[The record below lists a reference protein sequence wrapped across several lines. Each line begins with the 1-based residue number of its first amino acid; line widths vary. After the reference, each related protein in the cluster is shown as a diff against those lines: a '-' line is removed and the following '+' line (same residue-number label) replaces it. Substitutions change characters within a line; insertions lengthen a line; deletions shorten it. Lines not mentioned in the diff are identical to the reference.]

1 VPEAQNFIKQDTENF
16 RKQQLLQQQ
25 LLMIKKSREELKKA
39 KGDYKVEKK
48 ESQKSVN
55 LTPEEQEFRKKELE
69 RKKEDIS
76 YKIIQLNERIK
87 NFKDMQSWF

>member
-1 VPEAQNFIKQDTENF
+1 
-16 RKQQLLQQQ
+16 
-25 LLMIKKSREELKKA
+25 MIKKSREELKKA

-55 LTPEEQEFRKKELE
+55 LTSEEQEFRKKELE

-76 YKIIQLNERIK
+76 YKII
-87 NFKDMQSWF
+87 

>member
-1 VPEAQNFIKQDTENF
+1 
-16 RKQQLLQQQ
+16 LQQQ

-69 RKKEDIS
+69 RKKEHIS

>member
-1 VPEAQNFIKQDTENF
+1 
-16 RKQQLLQQQ
+16 
-25 LLMIKKSREELKKA
+25 MIKKSREELKKA

-87 NFKDMQSWF
+87 NFKDMQS

>member
-1 VPEAQNFIKQDTENF
+1 
-16 RKQQLLQQQ
+16 LQQQ

-76 YKIIQLNERIK
+76 YKIIQLNEMIK

>member
-1 VPEAQNFIKQDTENF
+1 M
-16 RKQQLLQQQ
+16 QQQ

-87 NFKDMQSWF
+87 NFKDMQS

>member
-1 VPEAQNFIKQDTENF
+1 M
-16 RKQQLLQQQ
+16 QQQ

-55 LTPEEQEFRKKELE
+55 LTSEEQEFRKKELE

-76 YKIIQLNERIK
+76 YKII
-87 NFKDMQSWF
+87 

>member
-1 VPEAQNFIKQDTENF
+1 M
-16 RKQQLLQQQ
+16 QQQ

>member
-1 VPEAQNFIKQDTENF
+1 MRILESM
-16 RKQQLLQQQ
+16 L
-25 LLMIKKSREELKKA
+25 
-39 KGDYKVEKK
+39 GDYKVEKK

-87 NFKDMQSWF
+87 NFKDMQS

>member
-1 VPEAQNFIKQDTENF
+1 
-16 RKQQLLQQQ
+16 LQQQ